1 MKVSAEAPGPTSA
14 RELLAAGAD
23 EVLIP
28 CIGDL
33 GEAVRK
39 AARVAG
45 PVTVHVPVNR
55 IDDPRST
62 LELLR
67 AHGLGSALVVSGNPG
82 HGRGT
87 HTLYE
92 LIPQFREQGM
102 HVSVGAYPEDYFT
115 TTSAA
120 HRSKSAAILVDK
132 QAAGAQR
139 VITQASFSVS
149 NLRQWLATVRSRG
162 VGVPIHVGVM
172 APVPRATLGGILRTA
187 RAEIFTHPR
196 VQASRENLD
205 LLWRMLRSHLPDPE
219 RFVRAVA
226 DLDEMGS
233 DDGFHIFSCGADV
246 SRLIATARATG
257 QWQGGTG
264 DGDPTL

>member
-1 MKVSAEAPGPTSA
+1 MRVSAEAPGPRSGRA
-14 RELLAAGAD
+14 LLAAGAD

-28 CIGDL
+28 CIGTLD
-33 GEAVRK
+33 EAVRK
-39 AARVAG
+39 AARVRG
-45 PVTVHVPVNR
+45 PVTVHAPVNR
-55 IDDPRST
+55 IDDPWTT

-67 AHGLGSALVVSGNPG
+67 AHGIDSALVVSGNPG

-87 HTLYE
+87 RTLYE
-92 LIPQFREQGM
+92 LIPLFRQHGI

-149 NLRQWLATVRSRG
+149 NMRRWLATVRSRG
-162 VGVPIHVGVM
+162 VDVPIHVGVM
-172 APVPRATLGGILRTA
+172 APVPRETLGGIVRHA
-187 RAEIFTHPR
+187 RAEVFTHPR

-205 LLWRMLRSHLPDPE
+205 LLFRMLRSHVPSPE

-226 DLDEMGS
+226 GMDEMGHA
-233 DDGFHIFSCGADV
+233 DGFHVFSYGADV
-246 SRLIATARATG
+246 SGLIATAKQARSEA
-257 QWQGGTG
+257 
-264 DGDPTL
+264 